1 MTNKQYHTIVVGGG
15 IAGLTAAAFVAKA
28 GQTVALFEKQDKVGG
43 LIQTFERNGVYFDGG
58 LRSMENSGI
67 LFPMLRA
74 LGIEI
79 DFVKSKTSIGVANSV
94 MLIEN
99 EESIDKYQTFLIKEF
114 PNDAEDIKKIIRAVR
129 KSMKYMDVL
138 YGIDNPSF
146 MDLKNDKKYVRK
158 VLLPWMFK
166 FLMTIRK
173 INKLEEPIDEY
184 LLRFTKNQALIDVI
198 GQHFF
203 QKTPASFALS
213 YFSLYLDYHYPKGG
227 TATVIY
233 KLTDYI
239 KEKGGI
245 IQTSTSIA
253 KHNPEQKFVTDE
265 SGNKV
270 YYQHLI
276 WAADLNQ
283 LYKRIPTDTLNNK
296 KLVRKIEDKISYYKG
311 LRGGDSVYSVYMTLD
326 LEPEYFSEKCTGH
339 FFYTPSKKGL
349 SAVDKT
355 IVNEFLAMES
365 VDPNDTELKEK
376 VIGYLK
382 EYCDLNTLEIAIPAL
397 RDPAM
402 APKGKTGVVVSLLF
416 DYLLA
421 KKIDDTGWTDEI
433 KALLE
438 QRLIKILDETIYPGF
453 KEKVS
458 HRFSSSPLTIEKL
471 TESTEGGITGWAF
484 TNSYMPVVNK
494 MLSVAKSVNTIL
506 PNVYQ
511 AGQWSFSPAGM
522 PISVLT
528 GKLAADKVI
537 KNSKKKGR

>member
-1 MTNKQYHTIVVGGG
+1 MTNKHYDTIVVGGG

-28 GQTVALFEKQDKVGG
+28 GQSVALFEKQDKVGG
-43 LIQTFERNGVYFDGG
+43 LIQTFGRNGVYFDGG

-74 LGIEI
+74 LEIEV
-79 DFVKSKTSIGVANSV
+79 DFVKSKISIGVADSV
-94 MLIEN
+94 MVIEN
-99 EESIDKYQTFLIKEF
+99 EESIDEYQAFLIKEF
-114 PNDAEDIKKIIRAVR
+114 PNDAGDIKKIIREVR
-129 KSMKYMDVL
+129 KSMEYMDVL

-173 INKLEEPIDEY
+173 INKLEEPVDEY
-184 LLRFTKNQALIDVI
+184 LQRFTKNQALIDII

-227 TATVIY
+227 TATVIK
-233 KLTDYI
+233 KLADYI
-239 KEKGGI
+239 KEHGGI
-245 IQTSTSIA
+245 IQCSTSIA
-253 KHNPEQKFVTDE
+253 QHNPEQKFVIDDK
-265 SGNKV
+265 GNKV
-270 YYQHLI
+270 HYEHLI

-283 LYKRIPTDTLNNK
+283 LYKRIPTENLNDK
-296 KLVRKIEDKISYYKG
+296 KLVKKINDKINYYKD
-311 LRGGDSVYSVYMTLD
+311 LRGGDSVFSVYMNVD
-326 LEPEYFSEKCTGH
+326 LKPEYFAKKCTGH

-355 IVNEFLAMES
+355 TVNKFLALEK
-365 VDPNDTELKEK
+365 VDSNDTELKEK
-376 VIGYLK
+376 LIGYLK
-382 EYCDLNTLEIAIPAL
+382 EFCDFNTLEIAIPAL
-397 RDPAM
+397 RDPNM
-402 APKGKTGVVVSLLF
+402 APENKTGVEVSLLF

-421 KKIDDTGWTDEI
+421 KKIDDAGWTLEI
-433 KALLE
+433 KELLE
-438 QRLIKILDETIYPGF
+438 QQMIKILDKTIYPGF

-458 HRFSSSPLTIEKL
+458 HCFSSSPLTIEKL
-471 TESTEGGITGWAF
+471 TDSTEGGITGWAF
-484 TNSYMPVVNK
+484 TNPYMPVVNK
-494 MLSVAKSVNTIL
+494 MLTVTKSVNTIL

-511 AGQWSFSPAGM
+511 AGQWSYSPAGM

-537 KNSKKKGR
+537 KNSRKKR

>member
-1 MTNKQYHTIVVGGG
+1 MINNHYQTIVVGGG

-28 GQTVALFEKQDKVGG
+28 GQSVALFEKQDKVGG
-43 LIQTFERNGVYFDGG
+43 LIQTFGRNGVYFDGG

-79 DFVKSKTSIGVANSV
+79 DFVKSKTSIGVADSIMV
-94 MLIEN
+94 IEN
-99 EESIDKYQTFLIKEF
+99 EESIDEYQAFLIKEF
-114 PNDAEDIKKIIRAVR
+114 PDDVADIKKIIREVR
-129 KSMKYMDVL
+129 KSMEYMDVL

-173 INKLEEPIDEY
+173 INKLEEPVDEY
-184 LLRFTKNQALIDVI
+184 LQRFTKNQALIDI
-198 GQHFF
+198 IAQHFF
-203 QKTPASFALS
+203 QKTPTSFALS

-227 TATVIY
+227 TATVIK
-233 KLTDYI
+233 KLAEYI
-239 KEKGGI
+239 KEHGGI
-245 IQTSTSIA
+245 IQCENSIVQ
-253 KHNPEQKFVTDE
+253 HNPEQKFVIDDK
-265 SGNKV
+265 GNKTD
-270 YYQHLI
+270 YANLI

-283 LYKRIPTDTLNNK
+283 LYKRIPTDTLKDK
-296 KLVRKIEDKISYYKG
+296 KLVRKIEDKINYYKD

-339 FFYTPSKKGL
+339 FFYTPRKEGL

-355 IVNEFLAMES
+355 GLNEFMSKET
-365 VDPNDTELKEK
+365 VDTNDIKLKEK
-376 VIGYLK
+376 LINYLK
-382 EYCDLNTLEIAIPAL
+382 EFCDLNTLEIAIPAL

-402 APKGKTGVVVSLLF
+402 APKGKTGVVVSILY

-421 KKIDDTGWTDEI
+421 KKIDDAGWTAEI
-433 KALLE
+433 KEILE
-438 QRLIKILDETIYPGF
+438 QQFIKILDESIYPGF
-453 KEKVS
+453 KEKVL

-484 TNSYMPVVNK
+484 TNPYMPVVNK

-537 KNSKKKGR
+537 KNNRKKS

>member
-1 MTNKQYHTIVVGGG
+1 MTNNHYHTIVVGGG

-28 GQTVALFEKQDKVGG
+28 GHSVALFEKQDKVGG
-43 LIQTFERNGVYFDGG
+43 LIQTFGRNGVYFDGG

-74 LGIEI
+74 LGIEV
-79 DFVKSKTSIGVANSV
+79 DFVKSKTSIGVADSV
-94 MLIEN
+94 MVIEN
-99 EESIDKYQTFLIKEF
+99 EESIDEYQAFLIKEF
-114 PNDAEDIKKIIRAVR
+114 PNDAGDIKKIIREVR
-129 KSMKYMDVL
+129 KSMEYMDVL

-146 MDLKNDKKYVRK
+146 MDLKNDKEYVRK

-173 INKLEEPIDEY
+173 INKLEEPVDEY

-233 KLTDYI
+233 KLADYI
-239 KEKGGI
+239 KEKGGEI
-245 IQTSTSIA
+245 HCSTKIA
-253 KHNPEQKFVTDE
+253 QHNPEQKFVINDK
-265 SGNKV
+265 GNRFD
-270 YYQHLI
+270 YEHLI

-283 LYKRIPTDTLNNK
+283 LYKRIPTDTLSDK
-296 KLVRKIEDKISYYKG
+296 KLVSKIKDKINYYKD
-311 LRGGDSVYSVYMTLD
+311 LRGGDSVYSVYMTVD

-349 SAVDKT
+349 SAVDKSGL
-355 IVNEFLAMES
+355 NEFLATET
-365 VDPNDTELKEK
+365 VDPNESELKEK
-376 VIGYLK
+376 LINYLK
-382 EYCDLNTLEIAIPAL
+382 EFCDLNTLEIAIPAL

-402 APKGKTGVVVSLLF
+402 APKGKTGVVVSILF

-421 KKIDDTGWTDEI
+421 KKIDDLGWTSEM
-433 KALLE
+433 KETLE
-438 QRLIKILDETIYPGF
+438 HRLIKILDETIYPGF

-471 TESTEGGITGWAF
+471 TDSTEGGITGWAF
-484 TNSYMPVVNK
+484 TNPYMPVINK
-494 MLSVAKSVNTIL
+494 MLSVAKSVNTVL

-511 AGQWSFSPAGM
+511 AGQWSYSPAGM

-537 KNSKKKGR
+537 KNSRKKR